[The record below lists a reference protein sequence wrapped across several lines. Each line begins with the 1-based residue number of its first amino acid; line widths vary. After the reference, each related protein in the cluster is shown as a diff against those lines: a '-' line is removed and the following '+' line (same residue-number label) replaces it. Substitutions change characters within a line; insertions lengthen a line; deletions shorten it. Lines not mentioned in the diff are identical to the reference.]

1 MKNEHSSRPGASCSM
16 GYLTFVCVVAAL
28 GGLLF
33 GFDTVVIGK
42 RLYDLHAARA
52 AFQEVC
58 RSGNHRERRLLG
70 DILQESDS
78 KALIRLVAP
87 HLGKVFLIG
96 HFGNA

>member
-1 MKNEHSSRPGASCSM
+1 MRGAVEDRCDD
-16 GYLTFVCVVAAL
+16 
-28 GGLLF
+28 LLNF
-33 GFDTVVIGK
+33 RHPIFLLLRYQHHQRV
-42 RLYDLHAARA
+42 RLLKARCDVKARA
-52 AFQEVC
+52 AEHALMFAEPGT
-58 RSGNHRERRLLG
+58 SGNHRERRLLG